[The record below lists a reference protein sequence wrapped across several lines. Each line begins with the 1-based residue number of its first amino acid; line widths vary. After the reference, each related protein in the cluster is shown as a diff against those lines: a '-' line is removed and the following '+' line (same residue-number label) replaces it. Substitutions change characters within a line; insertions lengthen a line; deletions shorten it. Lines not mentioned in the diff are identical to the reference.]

1 MLEFIKVLEP
11 TSMSTYRKGAV
22 LGLTVAE
29 TFILFTFILLIALL
43 GLVQQDESSLNPDT
57 ANAPRIWVR
66 PEKIE
71 ALTSAAGQAHK
82 GREKAEQALSIAE
95 QERDQARN
103 QAEQALTTQKE
114 AEQAL
119 SIAEQERD
127 QARNQAE
134 QALTTQKEAEQ
145 ALAEV
150 QDKLSLLR
158 RKGENPPCWYQV
170 VNAGGG
176 KTREKPYYVAN
187 VAIHE
192 HSIELARSTV
202 PPGAAYDDGGGLYAD
217 EWKQLRID
225 DLPYGMHLS
234 DDEFK
239 KAVHNLYEQGRSQKV
254 RTYECIFSVRV
265 WDKTPDHAKKRWKYA
280 HDRVIEGLFGAY
292 TVQDLEWKEVN

>member
-1 MLEFIKVLEP
+1 
-11 TSMSTYRKGAV
+11 MSTYRKGTV

-43 GLVQQDESSLNPDT
+43 GLVEQDESFLDPDT

-71 ALTSAAGQAHK
+71 ALASAAEQARK
-82 GREKAEQALSIAE
+82 GREQAE

-103 QAEQALTTQKE
+103 QAEQAL
-114 AEQAL
+114 
-119 SIAEQERD
+119 I
-127 QARNQAE
+127 
-134 QALTTQKEAEQ
+134 TQKEAEQ

-158 RKGENPPCWYQV
+158 RKGETPPCWYQV
-170 VNAGGG
+170 VDAGGG

-225 DLPYGMHLS
+225 DLPYGIHLS

-239 KAVHNLYEQGRSQKV
+239 KAVRNLYEQGKSQKV
-254 RTYECIFSVRV
+254 RTYKCIFSVRV
-265 WDKTPDHAKKRWKYA
+265 WDKTPDHAKKRWKYV